1 MLYSKMYVMRVLTTW
16 SGGLCGRSY
25 SCNVSVHAVIP
36 SSCGMFVYRLLT
48 SIVSS
53 IVCAGSGVD
62 SMKFINCLLSLMYE
76 GVSFIAGCS
85 SVSMKLDMRSVG
97 PLHPETIGL
106 NFLGSLCILRSM

>member
-1 MLYSKMYVMRVLTTW
+1 MR
-16 SGGLCGRSY
+16 
-25 SCNVSVHAVIP
+25 HAAIP

-48 SIVSS
+48 SIVSN

-85 SVSMKLDMRSVG
+85 SVSMKLDMRICV
-97 PLHPETIGL
+97 LWVHY
-106 NFLGSLCILRSM
+106 ILKLLILIS

>member
-1 MLYSKMYVMRVLTTW
+1 MYVMRVSITS

-25 SCNVSVHAVIP
+25 SFSVSRHAAIP
-36 SSCGMFVYRLLT
+36 SCCGMLVYRLLT

-62 SMKFINCLLSLMYE
+62 SMRLMNCLLSLMYE